1 MTWTRRAAEEQ
12 APSSSNTAQ
21 GSRKGEQA
29 QQGQARR
36 GHCGACAWR
45 APVAPQLSESRAVGQ
60 DDSDCRGGVAVRLLV
75 EPGLRVAAR
84 WRAERRC
91 RGSIPRPALC
101 VGCEELA
108 VLSRA
113 SCSKGRRAAEA
124 VCRARRGAR
133 GGQRARGEV
142 PGTGHGA
149 GWGSDA
155 DKRAGRVRT
164 PSTSRS

>member
-1 MTWTRRAAEEQ
+1 VESPT
-12 APSSSNTAQ
+12 
-21 GSRKGEQA
+21 GSATEA
-29 QQGQARR
+29 
-36 GHCGACAWR
+36 
-45 APVAPQLSESRAVGQ
+45 SRAVGE
-60 DDSDCRGGVAVRLLV
+60 DDSDCRGGVAVCESL
-75 EPGLRVAAR
+75 PS

-108 VLSRA
+108 VLTLCELQPGA
-113 SCSKGRRAAEA
+113 ENGRSSVQSVEREEGS
-124 VCRARRGAR
+124 V
-133 GGQRARGEV
+133 RGEV

-164 PSTSRS
+164 PSTSRT